1 MSGQA
6 RAGTQTLEG
15 RTLSLRVLSVLL
27 RYPDEDLCNAQEE
40 IAAVVARLQPREM
53 QSAVRMFVEALRR
66 RPLIQNQE
74 KYTAVF
80 DMDPAATM
88 NMTYHIHGDNAKRA
102 AALARLE
109 HTYGQAGWQRA
120 TGELPDYLPLM
131 LEFLAVCE
139 HPAQAGVVWECL
151 QGLDAMVAH
160 LEHKAPAYAALLRPL
175 ARMAASGNC
184 RTSNGRFLAEN
195 HFDPQETRP

>member
-6 RAGTQTLEG
+6 RERSQTPAG
-15 RTLSLRVLSVLL
+15 RTLSLRVLSILL

-40 IAAVVARLQPREM
+40 IAAVAAQLQPREV
-53 QSAVRMFVEALRR
+53 QSAVRMFSEALRR
-66 RPLIQNQE
+66 QPLIRNQE

-88 NMTYHIHGDNAKRA
+88 NMTYHIHGDNEKRA
-102 AALARLE
+102 QALARLE

-139 HPAQAGVVWECL
+139 HPAHAGVVWECL
-151 QGLDAMVAH
+151 QGLGAMVAH
-160 LEHKAPAYAALLRPL
+160 LEKKAPTYAALLRPVI
-175 ARMAASGNC
+175 RMADAWRGSKANVPGP
-184 RTSNGRFLAEN
+184 AEN
-195 HFDPQETRP
+195 NLDPQETRP